1 MVFFIL
7 LDKSLEHSYN
17 NHMKNTD
24 EDDDFDFS
32 WATNFSKKM
41 TKFGEKMNKLGK
53 DLTESSST
61 LFDGFDGLIQNCS
74 IQGDI
79 VGGTSVITKNGKT
92 TIKKGNTK
100 ITIDKDGNVTVNG
113 KKVEKEKEE
122 EKKPKPGHL
131 EKLPDIPKVDDS
143 DLFKNTIPTK
153 VCVHENLTTPLT
165 LAHLDKYEL
174 ELTKLE
180 SKLGGRIEKL
190 FMAVVVIG
198 VIALTTLFLFC
209 MNS

>member
-1 MVFFIL
+1 M
-7 LDKSLEHSYN
+7 
-17 NHMKNTD
+17 NTIN
-24 EDDDFDFS
+24 DDDDDDIA

-53 DLTESSST
+53 DLSESSST

-79 VGGTSVITKNGKT
+79 VGGNTSVITKNGKT

-100 ITIDKDGNVTVNG
+100 IVIDKDGNVTVNG
-113 KKVEKEKEE
+113 KKVEKEE

-131 EKLPDIPKVDDS
+131 EKLPDIPKIDDPN
-143 DLFKNTIPTK
+143 LFRNTIPTK

-174 ELTKLE
+174 KLRNLE

-190 FMAVVVIG
+190 LMAVAIIG
-198 VIALTTLFLFC
+198 MMSLTTLFLLC

>member
-1 MVFFIL
+1 
-7 LDKSLEHSYN
+7 
-17 NHMKNTD
+17 MKNTD
-24 EDDDFDFS
+24 EDNDFDFS
-32 WATNFSKKM
+32 WATNFSKRM
-41 TKFGEKMNKLGK
+41 TKFGENMNKLGK
-53 DLTESSST
+53 DLTESSTT

-79 VGGTSVITKNGKT
+79 VGGNTSVITKNGKT

-113 KKVEKEKEE
+113 KKVEKEE
-122 EKKPKPGHL
+122 EKKPKHGDL
-131 EKLPDIPKVDDS
+131 EKLGDIPKIDDPN
-143 DLFKNTIPTK
+143 LFKNTIPTK

-174 ELTKLE
+174 KLTKLE

-190 FMAVVVIG
+190 FMAVAIIG
-198 VIALTTLFLFC
+198 MMSLATLVSVC
-209 MNS
+209 MSL